1 MTSGEMLLAGLHL
14 GSLAAG
20 GFTAV
25 AGTTQ
30 RNAVEAGDE
39 PTAEPPVQRPCGCGA
54 FVPD

>member
-14 GSLAAG
+14 SSLAAG

-39 PTAEPPVQRPCGCGA
+39 PTTEPPLQRPCRCGT